1 MRHSF
6 TNERRKNMKRL
17 IFMVLCVTLVLS
29 MNVCANEVSDE
40 QKEVLKTYNIMVG
53 DEGGLRLDDN
63 ITRAEFSKMII
74 AAKGI
79 SLNYDNTVLMGMEC
93 EYKDLTKY
101 DWQFPYIDF
110 TIKMGWLSAEDNN
123 CNAGKEIKNE
133 EALDVIVK
141 VLGYDNVL
149 KYDENKVVN
158 NMIFALGNGISKGLT
173 LSTGERLT
181 RAQAAVLISQSLDVP
196 LVVLEGFDAK
206 DGAKYSILNG
216 EDDKE
221 LRTLRTEL
229 DKTITDFK

>member
-1 MRHSF
+1 
-6 TNERRKNMKRL
+6 MKRL
-17 IFMVLCVTLVLS
+17 IVMVLCVTLVLS
-29 MNVCANEVSDE
+29 MNVCATEVSEE

-123 CNAGKEIKNE
+123 CNADKEIKNE

-158 NMIFALGNGISKGLT
+158 NMIFAANSGISKGLT
-173 LSTGERLT
+173 LSTGESLT